1 VLATPPPTTR
11 DTATSTASFQKTE
24 AGSSLG
30 GKKKP
35 RLRRYVPM
43 EFARQLFDKD
53 RLAPWQY
60 ASLRGGWHLS
70 SVPREGCKHR
80 DEIRRHRIC
89 AMIRHSP

>member
-1 VLATPPPTTR
+1 MGKGSPFHIT
-11 DTATSTASFQKTE
+11 KNGHE

-43 EFARQLFDKD
+43 DFARQLFDKD
-53 RLAPWQY
+53 RLASWQY
-60 ASLRGGWHLS
+60 ASLRGGWHLSWRVLVS